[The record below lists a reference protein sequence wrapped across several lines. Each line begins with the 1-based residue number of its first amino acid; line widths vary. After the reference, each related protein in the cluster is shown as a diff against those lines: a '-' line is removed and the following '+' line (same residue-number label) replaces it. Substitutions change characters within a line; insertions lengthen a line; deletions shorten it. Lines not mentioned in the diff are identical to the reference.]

1 MQESKTELSMHG
13 SDPHQTFSASLPAE
27 TNMCGCDQHQP
38 VNVSLL
44 AGASVSGCKQHAPV
58 YASLLEETIF
68 EFVLHCGHPSSWK
81 FKVVSK
87 KGGDCLSCQHS
98 YKRETQVAH
107 PHSLNKT
114 ITSCMC
120 H

>member
-1 MQESKTELSMHG
+1 
-13 SDPHQTFSASLPAE
+13 
-27 TNMCGCDQHQP
+27 MCGCNQHQP
-38 VNVSLL
+38 VNVI
-44 AGASVSGCKQHAPV
+44 
-58 YASLLEETIF
+58 LLEETIF